1 MTSPFETVTAILESL
16 KAVGPHV
23 EARVDAAWGAAFA
36 HRLAVLGHGLTVAE
50 TREDGT
56 RVESV
61 VDARVEAARYA
72 DEVAA
77 MAREAHS

>member
-1 MTSPFETVTAILESL
+1 MTGFKDVTALIESL
-16 KAVGPHV
+16 KVATAHV
-23 EARVDAAWGAAFA
+23 EARADAAWGAAFA
-36 HRLAVLGHGLTVAE
+36 QRLAVLGHGLTVTE
-50 TREDGT
+50 TLEDGS

-72 DEVAA
+72 DSVAN